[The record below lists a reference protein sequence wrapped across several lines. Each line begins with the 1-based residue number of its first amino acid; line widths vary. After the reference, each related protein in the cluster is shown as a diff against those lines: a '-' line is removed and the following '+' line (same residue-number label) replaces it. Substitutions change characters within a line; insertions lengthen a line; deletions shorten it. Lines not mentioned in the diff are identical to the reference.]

1 MAAEP
6 HTIDLS
12 SMVIRAALVKSVHA
26 ALIKTL
32 TDVSGLDPDKALVDF
47 AHELFKVVI
56 AHRYL
61 NTSRN
66 PHLVYVD
73 AFGDDGITSVYAI
86 GTSRRGELSI
96 TVDSAASFL
105 IKDILRGITS
115 AGLRPV
121 TTPTVEIR
129 GTDRDNDD
137 EWACTLFRF
146 NVFHIENLITKL
158 RAQHAC

>member
-6 HTIDLS
+6 YTLGLS
-12 SMVIRAALVKSVHA
+12 STVIRAALVKSVHA
-26 ALIKTL
+26 TLIKAL

-47 AHELFKVVI
+47 ARELFNVVI
-56 AHRYL
+56 AHRYS

-66 PHLVYVD
+66 PHLIYVD
-73 AFGDDGITSVYAI
+73 AFGDDGITSVHSI
-86 GTSRRGELSI
+86 GASRRGDLSI
-96 TVDSAASFL
+96 TVDSADSFL

-121 TTPTVEIR
+121 TAPAVEIR
-129 GTDRDNDD
+129 GTDSANDD

-146 NVFHIENLITKL
+146 NVFDIENLITKL
-158 RAQHAC
+158 RAQHAR